1 MADEVTR
8 FRYSGP
14 EAPGS
19 RDRGPE
25 NGRSYD
31 LLYNE
36 TVIST
41 VQVMEK
47 GQGNKLHYHNDQDG
61 YWLVLGG
68 KARFHGEGDALLGD
82 LGPFEG
88 IFIPHRT
95 RYWFES
101 IDNEPLQILR
111 VSALRPVDRNERSER
126 DARDERDEQARRGEG
141 VVRPG

>member
-1 MADEVTR
+1 MTDEVKR
-8 FRYSGP
+8 FSYPGP
-14 EAPGS
+14 AAPGS

-31 LLYNE
+31 LIYNE

-61 YWLVLGG
+61 YWLILGG
-68 KARFHGEGDALLGD
+68 LARFHGEGDALLGD

-88 IFIPHRT
+88 IFIPHHT

-101 IDNEPLQILR
+101 IDDEPLQILR
-111 VSALRPVDRNERSER
+111 VSKLRPSESGEKA
-126 DARDERDEQARRGEG
+126 ARASG
-141 VVRPG
+141 

>member
-1 MADEVTR
+1 MANEVRKFKYPGSTA
-8 FRYSGP
+8 
-14 EAPGS
+14 EGS

-31 LLYNE
+31 LIYNE
-36 TVIST
+36 SIIST

-47 GQGNKLHYHNDQDG
+47 GQGNKLHFHNDQDG

-68 KARFHGEGDALLGD
+68 KARFHGEGDAILGE

-88 IFIPHRT
+88 IFIPHHM

-101 IDNEPLQILR
+101 IEEEPLEILR
-111 VSALRPVDRNERSER
+111 VSSLLSSK
-126 DARDERDEQARRGEG
+126 Q
-141 VVRPG
+141 